1 MTDVKYAFD
10 PSYDAYD
17 FSVFNDEP
25 VYPEYQQ
32 NQIHDTVEGLLKSL
46 FVQCGIDPAPPVF
59 VRVTDPVKLL
69 ITCKN
74 KVRKT
79 LPITPK
85 SFKFNKTIMAKHPD
99 LEIDTSPIFK
109 SLIQMIQELRTE
121 TACREHLEALLW
133 NGEPICPHCGSQREN
148 HYRLK
153 SRGTFSGLYKC
164 KDCKMRFTVKVG
176 TMFEGSHISLKK
188 WFLAI
193 YLFSSHKKGISSIQ
207 LSKDIDVTQKTAW
220 FMLGRIRHSF
230 NVNVEFQFD
239 GLTQVDETFVGG
251 KNKNRNWDKKI
262 KKSQGRSLKS
272 KTPVFGMLCD
282 GLVYTEVVQN
292 TQGRTLKPIIKARLK
307 DGNIIVTDGW
317 KAYKGLSQDYEH
329 QIIEHNKGVYKKGP
343 YHTNSIEGFWSLM
356 KRGLTGI
363 YHKNDPKHL
372 HRYCDEFA
380 YRYNTRH
387 LTDGERF
394 NLSLINADRK
404 LMYKELIA

>member
-1 MTDVKYAFD
+1 LLNCAITQK
-10 PSYDAYD
+10 
-17 FSVFNDEP
+17 SV
-25 VYPEYQQ
+25 VMASIQ
-32 NQIHDTVEGLLKSL
+32 NAENYKKNTNKKVSKS
-46 FVQCGIDPAPPVF
+46 FTAS
-59 VRVTDPVKLL
+59 T
-69 ITCKN
+69 
-74 KVRKT
+74 
-79 LPITPK
+79 K
-85 SFKFNKTIMAKHPD
+85 SFKFNKTIMSKHPD
-99 LEIDTSPIFK
+99 LEIDTSPLFE
-109 SLIQMIQELRTE
+109 SLIQMMQELKNE
-121 TACREHLEALLW
+121 TACREHLETLLW

-153 SRGTFSGLYKC
+153 ARGNFSGLYKC
-164 KDCKMRFTVKVG
+164 KDCRMRFTVRVG
-176 TMFEGSHISLKK
+176 TMFEGSHISLQK

-207 LSKDIDVTQKTAW
+207 LSKDIAVTQKTAW
-220 FMLGRIRHSF
+220 FMLSRIRHSF

-239 GLTQVDETFVGG
+239 GPTQVDETFVGG

-272 KTPVFGMLCD
+272 KTPVFGMLCN
-282 GLVYTEVVQN
+282 GLVYTEVVRN
-292 TQGRTLKPIIKARLK
+292 TQGRTLKPIIKAKLK

-317 KAYKGLSQDYEH
+317 KAYKGLSKDYEH
-329 QIIEHNKGVYKKGP
+329 RIIEHNKGVYKKGP
-343 YHTNSIEGFWSLM
+343 YHTNSIEGFWSQM